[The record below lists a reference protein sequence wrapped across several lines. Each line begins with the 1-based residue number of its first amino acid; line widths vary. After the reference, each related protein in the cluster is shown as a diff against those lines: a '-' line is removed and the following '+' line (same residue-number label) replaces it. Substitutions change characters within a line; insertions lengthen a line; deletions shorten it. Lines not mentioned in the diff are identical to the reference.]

1 MFIPEAMS
9 QINIFVL
16 EEDVLNLTTALGHL
30 GVLHLNELET
40 NQAWEQSATSPWSER
55 ASQYED
61 LQHQLKSLFDFLGLD
76 LESLPPAGNQ
86 DEESDLDSINA
97 KMKHYS
103 QEINDWENRSNTLKS
118 RIEHLQLLQHEV
130 QAISPLNVQVDDIRS
145 MKNVSIVV
153 GSIPEDN
160 LKRLKMA
167 LFRIPFVIIPIHE
180 YDHKVLILAASAID
194 DEAILHRALE
204 SALIDKLD
212 FPDELN
218 GSPNAILKTMGDE
231 LNQTRKDLEKL
242 NQEEIYYANSH
253 KAELLDLWRQ
263 VSYTAAVMQAISK
276 FSIHEDT
283 YLISGWAP
291 TRDVDEVVRTVKS
304 IAKEKTDVEVIN
316 ASVKEPQTP
325 TLLNNPRFLKPF
337 QNLITIYGLPGY
349 GKVDPTLFVGLTY
362 ILMFGMMFGD
372 LGHGFILFLL
382 GLFLAIRKGSSRQF
396 APVVIAASISSMI
409 FGLLFGSFF
418 GKEGIIP
425 QLWTSPLTNVMTI
438 LIVAVAGGAVILN
451 IGFILHMV
459 SAGRS
464 KDWSGLLFNE
474 NGLAGMTLYWV
485 LIGGGILLILG
496 KHIPIGIWLIAIAIP
511 AVIILMQDPLGRL
524 IEAQRPLFDGGLVN
538 YLARSFFGLF
548 EALLGYFTN
557 SISFVRLGAFA
568 VAHAAL
574 GQVIFIMA
582 NLSKGFGHWLILLI
596 GTVIIVG
603 FEGMVVAIQA
613 LRLEYYEFFDK
624 FYTGSGHAYKP
635 FRLPQES

>member
-16 EEDVLNLTTALGHL
+16 EEDVLNLTMALGKL
-30 GVLHLNELET
+30 GVIHLNDLET
-40 NQAWEQSATSPWSER
+40 NQAWEQSTTSPWSER

-61 LQHQLKSLFDFLGLD
+61 LQHQLKSLFDILD
-76 LESLPPAGNQ
+76 LDPKTFSPAEIK
-86 DEESDLDSINA
+86 DDKSELSSIEA
-97 KMKHYS
+97 KMKQYS
-103 QEINDWENRSNTLKS
+103 QEINEWENRSNAVKDKIDHLHLLK
-118 RIEHLQLLQHEV
+118 QEV
-130 QAISPLNVQVDDIRS
+130 EAIAPLNVKVDDIRS
-145 MKNVSIVV
+145 MNNVSIIV
-153 GSIPEDN
+153 GSIPSDN
-160 LKRLKMA
+160 LSRLRMA

-180 YDHKVLILAASAID
+180 YDHKILIFAASAVE
-194 DEAILHRALE
+194 DEPILNRALE
-204 SALIDKLD
+204 SALIERL
-212 FPDELN
+212 ELPAELS
-218 GSPNAILKTMGDE
+218 GSPKEMMRTLDKELK
-231 LNQTRKDLEKL
+231 QSKKDQQKL
-242 NQEEIYYANSH
+242 NAEKIDYAKKHQSDL
-253 KAELLDLWRQ
+253 AELWQR
-263 VSYTAAVMQAISK
+263 VSFEAAVMQAISK

-291 TRDVDEVVRTVKS
+291 TKDVDEVVKTVKKV
-304 IAKEKTDVEVIN
+304 AKEKTDVEVIN

-337 QNLITIYGLPGY
+337 QGLITIYGLPAY

-382 GLFLAIRKGSSRQF
+382 GLFLAIRKGSTRQF
-396 APVVIAASISSMI
+396 APVVIAASISSMM

-425 QLWTSPLTNVMTI
+425 HLWTSPLTNVMTI

-464 KDWSGLLFNE
+464 KDWAGLLFNE
-474 NGLAGMTLYWV
+474 NGLAGISLYWV
-485 LIGGGILLILG
+485 LIGGGVLLILG
-496 KHIPIGIWLIAIAIP
+496 KKIPISIWLIAIAIP
-511 AVIILMQDPLGRL
+511 ALIILMQDPLGRL
-524 IEAQRPLFDGGLVN
+524 IEDQRPLFDGGIVN

-582 NLSKGFGHWLILLI
+582 NLSKGFGHWLILVI

-624 FYTGSGHAYKP
+624 FYTGSGHAYEP
-635 FRLPQES
+635 FRLPQEG